1 MTHNP
6 ILHSLLHHTL
16 LPLLPTSGSYNIRRQ
31 ENGEV
36 LFRGH
41 LGASIAGILRA
52 DYRMDGQE
60 EVIIISEA
68 GEMVAYLPTGMD
80 YFLYYYWITQYTIL
94 CCIKYCI
101 PHHTPCTLHHTPS
114 RTMHHISRTIYQTSH
129 TIHHTPFT
137 IHYIRRT
144 IYRPV

>member
-1 MTHNP
+1 MVRRVVLDIISFI
-6 ILHSLLHHTL
+6 ILKKNSA
-16 LPLLPTSGSYNIRRQ
+16 PGSYNIRRQ

-68 GEMVAYLPTGMD
+68 GEMVAYLPTGISHRFFHC
-80 YFLYYYWITQYTIL
+80 Y
-94 CCIKYCI
+94 
-101 PHHTPCTLHHTPS
+101 LHS
-114 RTMHHISRTIYQTSH
+114 
-129 TIHHTPFT
+129 
-137 IHYIRRT
+137 
-144 IYRPV
+144 V